1 MDSWGRRIL
10 LCEALHCRM
19 FSSIPALY
27 LLVWAIWEGPGR
39 GHEVLELWFS
49 ICGPSTFSKFS
60 KCHPI
65 SDVKF
70 WPLLHF
76 VSHLYSGIEFFFF
89 LTGSLLPT
97 NKSQFSY
104 LAYRA
109 YTKFAQF
116 TLLASFLITCAQ
128 IFDNLSTLESLL
140 FPKYKH
146 FAHVLTLFLLL
157 CLESP

>member
-1 MDSWGRRIL
+1 MKVSLITLSFCVFSLIFLKFCWIHCATNLAFSLIFKVCCTLALIL
-10 LCEALHCRM
+10 APLSPKDICKILKMSPYLWCEILTPTPLCV
-19 FSSIPALY
+19 SS
-27 LLVWAIWEGPGR
+27 LLWHWI
-39 GHEVLELWFS
+39 
-49 ICGPSTFSKFS
+49 
-60 KCHPI
+60 
-65 SDVKF
+65 
-70 WPLLHF
+70 
-76 VSHLYSGIEFFFF
+76 FFF

-146 FAHVLTLFLLL
+146 FAHVLTLFLLF